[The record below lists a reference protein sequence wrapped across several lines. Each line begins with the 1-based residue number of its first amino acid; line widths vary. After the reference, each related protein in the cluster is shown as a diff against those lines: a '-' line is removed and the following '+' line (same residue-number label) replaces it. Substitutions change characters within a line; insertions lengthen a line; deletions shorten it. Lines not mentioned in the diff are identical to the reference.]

1 MADPT
6 VPQKV
11 RDMKEAVLVVTALVD
26 GSTARGRRI
35 EDLSDTFQPLARATL
50 QEGVYDQ
57 VCAALMD
64 GRLRPGQRI
73 SLRGLSTAMNT
84 SPMPVREA
92 LRRLEAGHVLELKAG
107 GMLAVP
113 HPSREEL
120 LEIRDI
126 RMSLEGLAAEQA
138 AARMTR
144 KELER
149 VTRLGAAMR
158 RDVAHRHD
166 VAAFLVTNREFHF
179 AIYEAARSPLLLSM
193 IKSLWLRVAPFF
205 FAICRNHGHV
215 AFSVEQHDRALRALQ
230 RRDGAGAG
238 RAIAADIERA
248 AERIGALLEGA
259 DGAAEAVA
267 LKRRPAASKRGKK
280 QLTAAVRRR

>member
-1 MADPT
+1 MRED
-6 VPQKV
+6 
-11 RDMKEAVLVVTALVD
+11 VLVLRGLVD
-26 GSTARGRRI
+26 RPAAHGRRI

-73 SLRGLSTAMNT
+73 SLRSLSAAMNT

-92 LRRLEAGHVLELKAG
+92 LRRLEAGHVLELRAG

-113 HPSREEL
+113 HPTRQEL
-120 LEIRDI
+120 LDIRDI

-149 VTRLGAAMR
+149 IARLGAAMR
-158 RDVAHRHD
+158 RDAAARHHD

-179 AIYEAARSPLLLSM
+179 AIYDAARSPLLLSM

-215 AFSVEQHDRALRALQ
+215 AFSVEQHDRALEALQ

-259 DGAAEAVA
+259 GGATEAAA

>member
-1 MADPT
+1 M
-6 VPQKV
+6 
-11 RDMKEAVLVVTALVD
+11 R
-26 GSTARGRRI
+26 TARARRS
-35 EDLSDTFQPLARATL
+35 EDLSDTFRPVARATL

-73 SLRGLSTAMNT
+73 SLRSLAAAMNT

-92 LRRLEAGHVLELKAG
+92 LRRLEAGHVLELRAG
-107 GMLAVP
+107 GVLAVP

-144 KELER
+144 KELDR
-149 VTRLGAAMR
+149 TARLGGAMR
-158 RDVAHRHD
+158 RHGSHD
-166 VAAFLVTNREFHF
+166 VSTFLAMNREFHF
-179 AIYEAARSPLLLSM
+179 AIYDAAHSPLLLSM

-205 FAICRNHGHV
+205 FAICRHHGHV
-215 AFSVEQHDRALRALQ
+215 AFSIEQHDRAVQALL
-230 RRDGAGAG
+230 RRDGGAAR
-238 RAIAADIERA
+238 RAIEADIERA
-248 AERIGALLEGA
+248 AERIGALLEAAASGA
-259 DGAAEAVA
+259 APQRKAAEA
-267 LKRRPAASKRGKK
+267 RRGKK
-280 QLTAAVRRR
+280 QLTAVGRRR

>member
-1 MADPT
+1 MITGLADRP
-6 VPQKV
+6 
-11 RDMKEAVLVVTALVD
+11 A
-26 GSTARGRRI
+26 ARRRRI

-73 SLRGLSTAMNT
+73 SLRSLSAAMNT

-92 LRRLEAGHVLELKAG
+92 LRRLEAGHVLELRAG

-126 RMSLEGLAAEQA
+126 RMSLEGLAAAQA
-138 AARMTR
+138 AARMTK

-149 VTRLGAAMR
+149 IARLGAAMR
-158 RDVAHRHD
+158 RDAAPRHD
-166 VAAFLVTNREFHF
+166 VAAFLVANREFHF

-215 AFSVEQHDRALRALQ
+215 AFSVEQHDRALEALL

-259 DGAAEAVA
+259 DGATEAAA
-267 LKRRPAASKRGKK
+267 LRRRPAASNRGKK
-280 QLTAAVRRR
+280 QLTAALRRR

>member
-1 MADPT
+1 M
-6 VPQKV
+6 
-11 RDMKEAVLVVTALVD
+11 REEGLVVRRLVD
-26 GSTARGRRI
+26 MPVAHGRSI

-50 QEGVYDQ
+50 QEGIYDQ

-73 SLRGLSTAMNT
+73 SLRSLSAAMNT

-92 LRRLEAGHVLELKAG
+92 LRRLEAGHVLELRAG

-126 RMSLEGLAAEQA
+126 RMSLEGLAAERA

-149 VTRLGAAMR
+149 VARLGAAMR
-158 RDVAHRHD
+158 RDAAPRHD
-166 VAAFLVTNREFHF
+166 VSAFLAANREFHF

-215 AFSVEQHDRALRALQ
+215 AFSIEQHDRALEALL

-259 DGAAEAVA
+259 GGTTEAAA